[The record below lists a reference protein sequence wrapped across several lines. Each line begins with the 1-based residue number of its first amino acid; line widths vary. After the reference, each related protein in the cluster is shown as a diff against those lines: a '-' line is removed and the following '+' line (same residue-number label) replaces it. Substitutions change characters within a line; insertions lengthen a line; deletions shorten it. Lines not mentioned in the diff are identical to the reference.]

1 MRGLA
6 GRLRR
11 LEQAREREEQPDV
24 RLIWGSEEDGSA
36 YGIDLIGQ
44 GAERRS
50 VSWRQDDDETRPADM
65 APPPEKGQGIG
76 DTGQEEEL
84 EEVRAPVRLQIEE
97 PNEPDP
103 VLRDHRKKFEK
114 PKKGTPWD
122 EKHELATAV
131 RKGRPGLRYTDGG
144 ERWPLWKDG

>member
-1 MRGLA
+1 M
-6 GRLRR
+6 
-11 LEQAREREEQPDV
+11 
-24 RLIWGSEEDGSA
+24 
-36 YGIDLIGQ
+36 
-44 GAERRS
+44 
-50 VSWRQDDDETRPADM
+50 SWRQDDDATRPAGM
-65 APPPEKGQGIG
+65 SPPPAEYWTRI
-76 DTGQEEEL
+76 EEERAFDEV
-84 EEVRAPVRLQIEE
+84 EEVRAPVRLQVEE

-144 ERWPLWKDG
+144 ERWPLWQDR